1 MLSATTDP
9 RSFGLAFTALL
20 LATGL
25 AVALSLNS
33 GTISFTVSEV
43 VRALFG
49 QAQGPQ
55 ILAFQVI
62 RNIRLPRALVA
73 ALCGMNLAVAGCL
86 LQAVLRN
93 PLASPNIIGVSA
105 GAGFFAVLVMVVLP
119 GHLHFVPPAA
129 FAGAL
134 GAAALVY
141 ALAAWP
147 RALDAG
153 GGTVTIILAGVAISA
168 LLNAITSGIMVLHSD
183 DLDVTYTW
191 LIGGLSGRSWN
202 HVALVAPY
210 SLPGIVLAIFLSPKL
225 NLFPLGD
232 EMGSGLGSNIGALR
246 FLFIALAAALAGSA
260 VSVAGTIGFV
270 GLVAPHIS
278 RLVVGNDS
286 RVLLP
291 FSALMGAFLLLV
303 ADLCARTVFMPV
315 ELPVGVVTAALGA
328 PFFILLLVHRGREG
342 GHGSTQ

>member
-1 MLSATTDP
+1 MSSAATDP
-9 RSFGLAFTALL
+9 RRVGLAFAVLL

-25 AVALSLNS
+25 VVALSLNS
-33 GTISFTVSEV
+33 GTISFTLSEVSE
-43 VRALFG
+43 ALFG
-49 QAQGPQ
+49 QSRQG
-55 ILAFQVI
+55 LAPQVI

-73 ALCGMNLAVAGCL
+73 ALCGMNLAVSGNL
-86 LQAVLRN
+86 LQSVLRN

-105 GAGFFAVLVMVVLP
+105 GAGLVAVLVMVALP
-119 GHLHFVPPAA
+119 GHLHLLPPAA

-141 ALAAWP
+141 ALASWP
-147 RALDAG
+147 GAIETG
-153 GGTVTIILAGVAISA
+153 GGTVMIILAGVAVSA

-202 HVALVAPY
+202 HVALIAPY
-210 SLPGIVLAIFLSPKL
+210 SLPGVALAVIMSPKL

-232 EMGSGLGSNIGALR
+232 EIGSSLGSNIGVLR
-246 FLFIALAAALAGSA
+246 FLFIGLAAALAGSA

-270 GLVAPHIS
+270 GLVAPHIG
-278 RLVVGNDS
+278 RLVTGNDS
-286 RVLLP
+286 RILVP
-291 FSALMGAFLLLV
+291 FSALMGAFLLLA

-328 PFFILLLVHRGREG
+328 PFFILLLLNRGRG
-342 GHGSTQ
+342 GSPVGTG